1 MGSLAFRDAVVSK
14 LVGWAEGRTDFR
26 LYLEN
31 GPKVDMDTEEL
42 PVVAVQIVY
51 AGSEQ
56 ADLNADPLL
65 RDDGAILV
73 TVLVKDMTGMRT
85 GYRLRDEAAS
95 LLQRQNLGGA
105 TTRIGR
111 KLPNSDLVKGW
122 TGYRVAVPFW
132 HFYTV

>member
-14 LVGWAEGRTDFR
+14 LVKWADGRQDFR

-31 GPKVDMDTEEL
+31 GPKTDMDTEEM

-51 AGSEQ
+51 SGSEQ
-56 ADLNADPLL
+56 ADLNAQPMI
-65 RDDGAILV
+65 RDDGSILV

-85 GYRLRDEAAS
+85 GYLLRDEVAE
-95 LLQRQNLGGA
+95 LLQRQSLGGA
-105 TTRIGR
+105 TTRVGR

-122 TGYRVAVPFW
+122 TGYRLAVPFW
-132 HFYTV
+132 HFYT